1 MMILEIVIVIQ
12 ISQIRVRVI
21 SKIKTK
27 MRTWRKLSKNSMILK
42 TAQTRNN
49 TVVLIPMQK
58 DQMIMMAKTLK
69 MTLTVSNLVS
79 KEEGKTT
86 K

>member
-69 MTLTVSNLVS
+69 MTLKVSNLVS

>member
-1 MMILEIVIVIQ
+1 
-12 ISQIRVRVI
+12 
-21 SKIKTK
+21 
-27 MRTWRKLSKNSMILK
+27 MILK